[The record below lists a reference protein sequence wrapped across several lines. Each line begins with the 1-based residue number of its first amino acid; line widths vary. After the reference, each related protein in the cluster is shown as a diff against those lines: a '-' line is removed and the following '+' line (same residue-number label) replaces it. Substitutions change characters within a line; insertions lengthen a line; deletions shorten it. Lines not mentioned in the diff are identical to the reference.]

1 MHGDD
6 GATDDGGNTSDGV
19 DTAIDEEKLEEPKV
33 ESNEKTPIPPTRNK
47 FFYKEELEEQA
58 KKKNLLESSEG
69 SKEAEKQRSKEYDE
83 KELDP
88 KFQTRKNQWKQAN
101 PDQTLKMYKDLYIHG
116 VIDKLPWEETSES
129 GYVQNSEQ
137 TEGTLF
143 NKLRGTSDK
152 N

>member
-1 MHGDD
+1 
-6 GATDDGGNTSDGV
+6 
-19 DTAIDEEKLEEPKV
+19 LEQPEV
-33 ESNEKTPIPPTRNK
+33 QADAKTPIPPTRNK
-47 FFYKEELEEQA
+47 FFYKEELEEQS
-58 KKKNLLESSEG
+58 KKKITSESSEG
-69 SKEAEKQRSKEYDE
+69 SKEVEEQRSKEYDE

-101 PDQTLKMYKDLYIHG
+101 PDQTLKMYKDLYIRG
-116 VIDKLPWEETSES
+116 VIDKLPWEETSEL

-137 TEGTLF
+137 SDGTLF